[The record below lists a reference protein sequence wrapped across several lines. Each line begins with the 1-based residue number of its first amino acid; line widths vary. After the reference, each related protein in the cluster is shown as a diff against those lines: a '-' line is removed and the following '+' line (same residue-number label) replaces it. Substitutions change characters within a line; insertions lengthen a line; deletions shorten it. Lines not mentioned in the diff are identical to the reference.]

1 MKLLMHVCCA
11 PCSVYCIDSLRKEG
25 IEPTLFWYNP
35 NIHPYKE
42 YETRRNC
49 LKEYADKVNIKSII
63 EDEYG
68 LDEFC
73 KNVAGSL
80 NTRCVEYCY
89 KIRLK
94 KSFEYARDHGFD
106 AVTTTLLY
114 SIYQKHDFIKLY
126 GQKLAKEYGIEFLY
140 RDFRVGFWKGHDK
153 AIQLGL
159 YMQKYCGC
167 VFSEWMSNYDHIISE
182 QKARI
187 LENKITEKRIRL
199 GWDVPNLE
207 LKPYKNGNQE
217 EIKFIYNLK
226 KEVYQEYVEKI
237 YGEWN
242 EENQKK
248 LFNKFMKENSKNI
261 ELIYLKD
268 KLVGFY
274 NGKLKDDKS
283 YEIDNICIMPEY
295 QNRGIGTAVLKEIL
309 FENKDKEIILQCF
322 KENQASKLYERMGF
336 KKIEETKTHYI
347 MIKK

>member
-1 MKLLMHVCCA
+1 
-11 PCSVYCIDSLRKEG
+11 
-25 IEPTLFWYNP
+25 
-35 NIHPYKE
+35 
-42 YETRRNC
+42 
-49 LKEYADKVNIKSII
+49 
-63 EDEYG
+63 
-68 LDEFC
+68 
-73 KNVAGSL
+73 
-80 NTRCVEYCY
+80 
-89 KIRLK
+89 
-94 KSFEYARDHGFD
+94 
-106 AVTTTLLY
+106 
-114 SIYQKHDFIKLY
+114 
-126 GQKLAKEYGIEFLY
+126 
-140 RDFRVGFWKGHDK
+140 
-153 AIQLGL
+153 
-159 YMQKYCGC
+159 MQKYCGC
-167 VFSEWMSNYDHIISE
+167 IFSEWMSNYDHIISE

>member
-1 MKLLMHVCCA
+1 M
-11 PCSVYCIDSLRKEG
+11 
-25 IEPTLFWYNP
+25 
-35 NIHPYKE
+35 
-42 YETRRNC
+42 
-49 LKEYADKVNIKSII
+49 
-63 EDEYG
+63 
-68 LDEFC
+68 
-73 KNVAGSL
+73 
-80 NTRCVEYCY
+80 
-89 KIRLK
+89 
-94 KSFEYARDHGFD
+94 
-106 AVTTTLLY
+106 
-114 SIYQKHDFIKLY
+114 
-126 GQKLAKEYGIEFLY
+126 Y
-140 RDFRVGFWKGHDK
+140 RDFRVGFWEGHQK
-153 AIQLGL
+153 AHDLGL

-182 QKARI
+182 QKAQI

-217 EIKFIYNLK
+217 KIKFIYNLK

-322 KENQASKLYERMGF
+322 KENPASKLYERMGF
-336 KKIEETKTHYI
+336 KKIEENETHYI